1 MLFCRGRVR
10 VGAIGLKLKTVV
22 MCLLLGCGSAGVTRR
37 AWAQTSVDGA
47 ITGFVVDASGAALG
61 GAVVQVL
68 GVSTGLTMRTT
79 TGGKGEFVVARV
91 PAGTYQVTVE
101 DAGFAR
107 LTLDGVVVE
116 VGGVTSVEARLRV
129 GGVTTSVTVT
139 ASPDVPPA
147 VSVDDASSAAVAS
160 TVTSGEIESL
170 PVNGRRWQTFA
181 LLTPTVNAD
190 PEGVG
195 LLSFRG
201 VPSTQNSS
209 RIDGGDDD
217 QSFGAV
223 PRGTGGDSGPELE
236 DAVEAGSPGRV
247 GVAAANGGGGY
258 ARHAGMASTFSQEAV
273 REFRVSGQNY
283 SALYGHAAGGIVTT
297 VSKSGTDTLHGTGF
311 YLLRA
316 SALGATNPFS
326 YASNYVD
333 GVVTGGLVKP
343 HDVRQQFGGSVG
355 GAAVRDKLFYFYA
368 YDQQLRDFPA
378 ISTPQDP
385 NFFALTATQTAL
397 LGNRGVSSAKVNTA
411 LNYLDSLTGTVARRQ
426 DQTVN
431 FGKVDWQAWQ
441 HHRLS
446 VQYNRARSS
455 APGGVRSS
463 PVVDLGAGSL
473 GSSYARIDTV
483 LGRWLWT
490 ARPKLSNE
498 LRVQYGR
505 DFQYEEAGKPLPQ
518 EPAIGPGGYAPEV
531 AIGPDGFTFGTSSSL
546 GRKAYPDENKVEVA
560 DILTWVRG
568 RHQVQAGGDV
578 SFVHDYIDAL
588 SNVEGA
594 FHYDSGTTSGHA
606 GGLVDWITD
615 YTFNVNAYPNGGCP
629 SIFSAVHDFCFR
641 SYTQSFGQSAVTF
654 DTQEWAGFVQDNWRP
669 RAGLTVNAGLRYE
682 YEFLPLPQQPN
693 GALDAAFGSVGA
705 TSVFP
710 EDRNNFG
717 PRVGVAWQP
726 YGEGR
731 GVVRVGYG
739 LFYGR
744 LAGATVRSALVNTAT
759 NLSTTHV
766 LILPT
771 TITNCPQVATNQGF
785 GYVCSYVTPPP
796 AAVATTTSAVV
807 FDRRFRLPE
816 VQQASMTVEREVGAG
831 VVGSA
836 TYLLNLDRQL
846 PNSTDINIA
855 PSTDTK
861 VFQLQ
866 GGTGAAGVQD
876 GETFVL
882 PVYSERVNTSYG
894 PVTDIVSNVNA
905 SYNAL
910 VMEGRRRSRGG
921 MEFRASWTWAKAIDF
936 GQVGAT
942 PRTNAQFDP
951 FDLRYDKGLSA
962 LNFPHKV
969 QASVVWAPM
978 PDSDRRWVRT
988 AVRGWAVAPIFIET
1002 SGRPYSLDIFGG
1014 TRLTGGHESING
1026 SGGAVYLPTVGRNT
1040 LRLPDSAHL
1049 DLRIS
1054 RAVHVTERVRMRGTV
1069 EIFNLTNRV
1078 NYSAISQRAFL
1089 VGTAVN
1095 GVTPLVFQ
1103 NAATVAAEGLNVQP
1117 FGTFTAAATGQAQE
1131 RQVQLGLR
1139 LEF

>member
-1 MLFCRGRVR
+1 MLFCNGRVR
-10 VGAIGLKLKTVV
+10 VGAIGLKLKMVAIG
-22 MCLLLGCGSAGVTRR
+22 LLLGYGFARVTER
-37 AWAQTSVDGA
+37 AWAQTSVDGV
-47 ITGFVVDASGAALG
+47 ISGFVVDASGAALA
-61 GAVVQVL
+61 GADVRVQK
-68 GVSTGLTMRTT
+68 VSTGLEIAAK
-79 TGGKGEFVVARV
+79 TGSKGEFLVPRV
-91 PAGTYQVTVE
+91 PAGEYQVVVNY
-101 DAGFAR
+101 ARFAR

-116 VGGVTSVEARLRV
+116 AGGVTSVEARLQV
-129 GGVTTSVTVT
+129 GGVVTAVTVT
-139 ASPDVPPA
+139 ASPDEPA
-147 VSVDDASSAAVAS
+147 TVSIDDVSSAAVAS
-160 TVTSGEIESL
+160 TVTPDEIESL

-190 PEGVG
+190 PESVG
-195 LLSFRG
+195 LLTFRG
-201 VPSTQNSS
+201 AASTQNSS

-223 PRGTGGDSGPELE
+223 PRGTGGDSGPEVE
-236 DAVEAGSPGRV
+236 DAVESESSGRASV
-247 GVAAANGGGGY
+247 TAVDGGGGY
-258 ARHAGMASTFSQEAV
+258 GRHSGMAYTFSQEAV

-297 VSKSGTDTLHGTGF
+297 VSKSGTDTLHGTAF

-326 YASNYVD
+326 FASNYVD

-343 HDVRQQFGGSVG
+343 NDVRQQFGGSVG
-355 GAAVRDKLFYFYA
+355 GAAVRNKLFYFYA

-378 ISTPQDP
+378 ISTPEDP

-397 LGNRGVSSAKVNTA
+397 LGNRGVSSAKVNAA

-426 DQTVN
+426 DQVVN
-431 FGKVDWQAWQ
+431 FGKVDWQASQ
-441 HHRLS
+441 RHRLS
-446 VQYNRARSS
+446 VQYDRARSS
-455 APGGVRSS
+455 APGGVRSA
-463 PVVDLGAGSL
+463 PVVDLGTGSL
-473 GSSYARIDTV
+473 GSSYGKIDSV

-498 LRVQYGR
+498 LRMQYGR

-518 EPAIGPGGYAPEV
+518 EPAVGPGGYAPEV

-578 SFVHDYIDAL
+578 SLVHDYVDAL
-588 SNVEGA
+588 NNEEGA

-629 SIFSAVHDFCFR
+629 SILSAVHDFCFR
-641 SYTQSFGQSAVTF
+641 SFSQSFGQQAVTF
-654 DTQEWAGFVQDNWRP
+654 NTQEWAGFVQDNWRP

-693 GALDAAFGSVGA
+693 ASLDAAFGSVGA

-726 YGEGR
+726 FGEGR

-739 LFYGR
+739 IFYGR

-759 NLSTTHV
+759 NVSATHV

-771 TITNCPQVATNQGF
+771 TVTNCPQVANQGF
-785 GYVCSYVTPPP
+785 GYVCSYLTTPP
-796 AAVATTTSAVV
+796 AAVATTTSATV
-807 FDRRFRLPE
+807 FDRRFRLPA
-816 VQQASMTVEREVGAG
+816 VQQATMTVEREVGAG

-846 PNSTDINIA
+846 PNSTDINIV

-866 GGTGAAGVQD
+866 GGTGTAGVQD

-894 PVTDIVSNVNA
+894 PVTDVVSNANA

-910 VMEGRRRSRGG
+910 VVEGRRRGRHGL
-921 MEFRASWTWAKAIDF
+921 EFRASWTWAKAIDF
-936 GQVGAT
+936 GQIGAT

-951 FDLRYDKGLSA
+951 FDLRYDKGLST
-962 LNFPHKV
+962 LNFPQKV
-969 QASVVWAPM
+969 QASAVWTPT
-978 PDSDRRWVRT
+978 PRSDRQWVRT
-988 AVRGWAVAPIFIET
+988 AVRGWAFAPIFTET

-1014 TRLTGGHESING
+1014 TRLSGGHESING

-1049 DLRIS
+1049 DLRVS
-1054 RAVHVTERVRMRGTV
+1054 RAVHVTERVRMRGTA

-1078 NYSAISQRAFL
+1078 NYSAITQRAFL

-1117 FGTFTAAATGQAQE
+1117 FGTFTAASTGQVQE
-1131 RQVQLGLR
+1131 RQVQVGLR
-1139 LEF
+1139 IEF

>member
-1 MLFCRGRVR
+1 MGSKWKIVFL
-10 VGAIGLKLKTVV
+10 
-22 MCLLLGCGSAGVTRR
+22 CLLVGCGSAGRTER
-37 AWAQTSVDGA
+37 AWAQTAVDGA
-47 ITGFVVDASGAALG
+47 ISGFVVDGSGAALA
-61 GAVVQVL
+61 GAAVEAHQA
-68 GVSTGLTMRTT
+68 STGLVLRATS
-79 TGGKGEFVVARV
+79 GAQGEFVVARA
-91 PAGTYQVTVE
+91 PAGEYLVTVS
-101 DAGFAR
+101 DAQFAP
-107 LTLDGVVVE
+107 LTLERVVVE
-116 VGGVTSVEARLRV
+116 VGGVTSVEARLRI
-129 GGVTTSVTVT
+129 GGVVTAVTVT
-139 ASPDVPPA
+139 ASPDAPAA
-147 VSVDDASSAAVAS
+147 VSVEEPSGAAVAS
-160 TVTSGEIESL
+160 TVTAEEIESL

-190 PEGVG
+190 PESEG

-201 VPSTQNSS
+201 AASTQNSS

-217 QSFGAV
+217 QSFGSV

-236 DAVEAGSPGRV
+236 DAVESGSTGRV
-247 GVAAANGGGGY
+247 SVAAADGGGGY
-258 ARHAGMASTFSQEAV
+258 GRHSGMAYTFSQAAV

-297 VSKSGTDTLHGTGF
+297 VSKSGTNTLHGTGF
-311 YLLRA
+311 YLVRA

-355 GAAVRDKLFYFYA
+355 GAAVRDKLFYFYT
-368 YDQQLRDFPA
+368 YDQQLRNFPA
-378 ISTPQDP
+378 VSTPQDP
-385 NFFALTATQTAL
+385 NFFALTATQMAL
-397 LGNRGVSSAKVNTA
+397 LGNRGVSSAQTNAA
-411 LNYLDSLTGTVARRQ
+411 LNYLDSLTGLVARHQ
-426 DQTVN
+426 DQTIN
-431 FGKVDWQAWQ
+431 FGKVDWQALR

-446 VQYNRARSS
+446 VQYDRGRSS

-463 PVVDLGAGSL
+463 PVVDLGTGSL
-473 GSSYARIDTV
+473 GSSYARIDSV

-490 ARPKLSNE
+490 ARPRLSNE

-578 SFVHDYIDAL
+578 SFVHDTIDAL
-588 SNVEGA
+588 NNIEGA

-606 GGLVDWITD
+606 GGIVDWITD
-615 YTFNVNAYPNGGCP
+615 YSFNVNAYPNGGCP

-641 SYTQSFGQSAVTF
+641 SYTQSFGQQAVTF
-654 DTQEWAGFVQDNWRP
+654 NTQEWAGFVQDNWRLRP
-669 RAGLTVNAGLRYE
+669 GLTVNAGLRYE

-693 GALDAAFGSVGA
+693 TALDAVFGSTGA

-717 PRVGVAWQP
+717 PRVGVAWRP
-726 YGEGR
+726 FRERR
-731 GVVRVGYG
+731 GVVRLGYG

-759 NLSTTHV
+759 SASTTHIQ
-766 LILPT
+766 ILPT
-771 TITNCPQVATNQGF
+771 TVTNCPQVATNQGF
-785 GYVCSYVTPPP
+785 GYVCSYVTAPP
-796 AAVATTTSAVV
+796 AAVATTTSAMV
-807 FDRRFRLPE
+807 FDRRFRLPA

-855 PSTDTK
+855 PSTDAK
-861 VFQLQ
+861 MFQLQ
-866 GGTGAAGVQD
+866 GGTGAVGVQD

-894 PVTDIVSNVNA
+894 PVTDIVSNGNA

-910 VMEGRRRSRGG
+910 VLEGRRRGRGG
-921 MEFRASWTWAKAIDF
+921 LEFRASWTWAKAIDF

-951 FDLRYDKGLSA
+951 FDIRYDKGLSS
-962 LNFPHKV
+962 LNFPHKI
-969 QASVVWAPM
+969 QASVVWESKPAG
-978 PDSDRRWVRT
+978 DRRWMRT
-988 AVRGWAVAPIFIET
+988 ATRGWALAPIFTET

-1014 TRLTGGHESING
+1014 TRLSGGHESING

-1040 LRLPDSAHL
+1040 LRLPDSGHL
-1049 DLRIS
+1049 DLRLS
-1054 RAVHVTERVRMRGTV
+1054 RALRVAERTRLRGTA

-1089 VGTAVN
+1089 VGTVVN
-1095 GVTPLVFQ
+1095 GVTPLVYQ
-1103 NAATVAAEGLNVQP
+1103 DAATVASEGLNVQP
-1117 FGTFTAAATGQAQE
+1117 FGTYTAAGQE

>member
-1 MLFCRGRVR
+1 MLFCSGRVR
-10 VGAIGLKLKTVV
+10 VGAMGWKLKIVV
-22 MCLLLGCGSAGVTRR
+22 MCLLLGCGSAGVTGR

-47 ITGFVVDASGAALG
+47 ISGFVVDASGAALA
-61 GAVVQVL
+61 GADVRVQK
-68 GVSTGLTMRTT
+68 VSTGLEIEAK
-79 TGGKGEFVVARV
+79 TGSKGEFLVPRV
-91 PAGTYQVTVE
+91 PAGEYHVVVE
-101 DAGFAR
+101 YARFAR
-107 LTLDGVVVE
+107 LTLDGVDVE

-129 GGVTTSVTVT
+129 GGVVTAVTVT
-139 ASPDVPPA
+139 ASPDEPA
-147 VSVDDASSAAVAS
+147 TVSIDDAASAAVAS
-160 TVTSGEIESL
+160 TVTSDELQSL

-201 VPSTQNSS
+201 AASTQNSS

-223 PRGTGGDSGPELE
+223 PRGAGGDSGPEVE
-236 DAVEAGSPGRV
+236 DAEESGSSGRV
-247 GVAAANGGGGY
+247 SVAAADGGGGY
-258 ARHAGMASTFSQEAV
+258 GRHSGMAYTFSQEAV

-311 YLLRA
+311 YLQRA

-326 YASNYVD
+326 FASNYVD

-378 ISTPQDP
+378 ISTPEDP

-397 LGNRGVSSAKVNTA
+397 LGNRGVSSAKVNAA
-411 LNYLDSLTGTVARRQ
+411 LTYLDSLTGTVARRQ

-431 FGKVDWQAWQ
+431 FGKVDWQASQ
-441 HHRLS
+441 RHRLS
-446 VQYNRARSS
+446 VQYDRGRSS
-455 APGGVRSS
+455 APGGVRSA
-463 PVVDLGAGSL
+463 PVVDLGTGSL
-473 GSSYARIDTV
+473 GSSYGKIDSV

-490 ARPKLSNE
+490 ATPKLSNE

-518 EPAIGPGGYAPEV
+518 EPAGGPGGYAPEV
-531 AIGPDGFTFGTSSSL
+531 AIGPDGFMFGTSSSL
-546 GRKAYPDENKVEVA
+546 GRKAYPDEDKVEVA

-578 SFVHDYIDAL
+578 SLVHDYVDAL
-588 SNVEGA
+588 NNEEGA

-641 SYTQSFGQSAVTF
+641 SFTQSFGQQAVTF
-654 DTQEWAGFVQDNWRP
+654 NTQEWAGFVEDNWRP

-693 GALDAAFGSVGA
+693 AALDAAFGSAGA

-717 PRVGVAWQP
+717 PRVGMAWQP
-726 YGEGR
+726 FGEGR

-739 LFYGR
+739 IFYGR

-759 NLSTTHV
+759 NVSTTNI

-771 TITNCPQVATNQGF
+771 TVTNCPQVANQGF
-785 GYVCSYVTPPP
+785 GYACSYLTTPP
-796 AAVATTTSAVV
+796 AAVATTTSATV
-807 FDRRFRLPE
+807 FDRRFRLPA
-816 VQQASMTVEREVGAG
+816 VQQASMTIEHEVGAG

-861 VFQLQ
+861 MFQLQ
-866 GGTGAAGVQD
+866 GGTGAVGVQD

-882 PVYSERVNTSYG
+882 PVYSERMNTSYG
-894 PVTDIVSNVNA
+894 PVTDVVSNVNA

-910 VMEGRRRSRGG
+910 VVEGRRRSRGG
-921 MEFRASWTWAKAIDF
+921 LEFRASWTWAKAIDF
-936 GQVGAT
+936 GQIGAT

-951 FDLRYDKGLSA
+951 FDLRYDKGLSS
-962 LNFPHKV
+962 LNFPQKA
-969 QASVVWAPM
+969 QASAVWAPM
-978 PDSDRRWVRT
+978 PRSDRQWVRT
-988 AVRGWAVAPIFIET
+988 VVRGWAFAPIFTET

-1014 TRLTGGHESING
+1014 SRLSGGHESING

-1040 LRLPDSAHL
+1040 LRLPDSGHL
-1049 DLRIS
+1049 DLRVS
-1054 RAVHVTERVRMRGTV
+1054 RALHVTERVRMRGTA

-1078 NYSAISQRAFL
+1078 NYSAITQRAFL
-1089 VGTAVN
+1089 VDTAVN

-1103 NAATVAAEGLNVQP
+1103 NAAAVAAEGLNVQP
-1117 FGTFTAAATGQAQE
+1117 FGTFTAASTGQVQE

>member
-1 MLFCRGRVR
+1 MLFCSGRVR
-10 VGAIGLKLKTVV
+10 IGAMGLRLKRVV
-22 MCLLLGCGSAGVTRR
+22 MCLLLGCGSVGAAGR

-47 ITGFVVDASGAALG
+47 ISGFVVDASGAALA
-61 GAVVQVL
+61 GADVRVEQA
-68 GVSTGLTMRTT
+68 STGLEIAAK
-79 TGGKGEFVVARV
+79 TGSKGEFLVPRV
-91 PAGTYQVTVE
+91 PAGAYQVLVE
-101 DAGFAR
+101 YARFAR
-107 LTLDGVVVE
+107 LTLDRVVVE

-129 GGVTTSVTVT
+129 GGVVTAVTVT
-139 ASPDVPPA
+139 ASPDMPAA
-147 VSVDDASSAAVAS
+147 VSLDDASSAAVAS
-160 TVTSGEIESL
+160 TVTSGEIETL

-201 VPSTQNSS
+201 AASTQNSS

-223 PRGTGGDSGPELE
+223 PRGTGGDSGPEVE
-236 DAVEAGSPGRV
+236 DAAESGSSGRV
-247 GVAAANGGGGY
+247 SVSAADGGGGY
-258 ARHAGMASTFSQEAV
+258 GRHSGMAYTFSQEAV

-326 YASNYVD
+326 FASNYVD

-368 YDQQLRDFPA
+368 YDQQQRNFPA

-385 NFFALTATQTAL
+385 SFFALTATQTAL
-397 LGNRGVSSAKVNTA
+397 LGNRGVSSAKVNAA
-411 LNYLDSLTGTVARRQ
+411 LNYLDSLTGTVVRRQ

-431 FGKVDWQAWQ
+431 FGKVDWQASQ

-446 VQYNRARSS
+446 VQYDRGRSS

-463 PVVDLGAGSL
+463 PVVDLGTGSL
-473 GSSYARIDTV
+473 GSSYAEIDSV

-490 ARPKLSNE
+490 ATPKLSHE
-498 LRVQYGR
+498 LRVQVGR
-505 DFQYEEAGKPLPQ
+505 DFQYEEAGTPLPQ
-518 EPAIGPGGYAPEV
+518 EPAVGPGGYAPEV

-546 GRKAYPDENKVEVA
+546 GRKAYPDEDKVEIA

-578 SFVHDYIDAL
+578 SLVHDYVDAL
-588 SNVEGA
+588 NNQEGA

-641 SYTQSFGQSAVTF
+641 SFTQSFGQQAVTF
-654 DTQEWAGFVQDNWRP
+654 DTQEWAGFVQDNWRL

-682 YEFLPLPQQPN
+682 YELLPLPQQPN
-693 GALDAAFGSVGA
+693 AALDATFGSTGA

-726 YGEGR
+726 FGEGR
-731 GVVRVGYG
+731 GVLRFGYG

-759 NLSTTHV
+759 NVSATQI

-771 TITNCPQVATNQGF
+771 TVTNCPQVANQGF
-785 GYVCSYVTPPP
+785 GYACSYLTTPP
-796 AAVATTTSAVV
+796 AAVSATTSATV
-807 FDRRFRLPE
+807 FDRRFRLPA
-816 VQQASMTVEREVGAG
+816 VQQASMTVEHDIGAG
-831 VVGSA
+831 AVGSA

-855 PSTDTK
+855 PSTDTS

-882 PVYSERVNTSYG
+882 PVYSERRNTSYG

-910 VMEGRRRSRGG
+910 VVEARRRSRGG
-921 MEFRASWTWAKAIDF
+921 LEFRASSTWSKAIDF
-936 GQVGAT
+936 GQIGAT

-951 FDLRYDKGLSA
+951 FDLRYDKGLSS

-969 QASVVWAPM
+969 QASAVWSPM
-978 PDSDRRWVRT
+978 PRSDRQWLRT
-988 AVRGWAVAPIFIET
+988 AMRGWAFAPIFTET

-1014 TRLTGGHESING
+1014 TRLSGGHESING

-1049 DLRIS
+1049 DLRVG
-1054 RAVHVTERVRMRGTV
+1054 RAVQVSERVRMRGTA
-1069 EIFNLTNRV
+1069 EIFNLTNRL
-1078 NYSAISQRAFL
+1078 NYSAITQRAFL
-1089 VGTAVN
+1089 VGTALN

-1117 FGTFTAAATGQAQE
+1117 FGIFTAASTGQVQE
-1131 RQVQLGLR
+1131 RQVQLGVR